1 MALKIAV
8 GMSGGVD
15 SAVAAHLLKEAGHEL
30 IGVTSLNYPESRCC
44 DMRSVFE
51 AKRIAEQLGIPYHT
65 IDVILP
71 FKQRVVDAFLAGYQ
85 AGLTP
90 NPCTVCNGEIR
101 FEELFDEAEWRF
113 GVTAFATGHY
123 ARVREQDGRFQLLRG
138 IDPLKDQSYMLYRL
152 DQRQL
157 SRCIFPLGELR
168 KGETR
173 EIAERIGLSVSKK
186 PDSQD
191 ICFTM
196 GDTPGFLQRELG
208 DSLQPGPIVDC
219 NGMVLGSHAG
229 IAFYTIGQRKG
240 LGLAH
245 PFPLYVVR
253 LDERTNSVVVG
264 PRGAVFSS
272 SLTATNVNWVSWTCP
287 EAPFRAEAQI
297 RYKSPPAPAL
307 VTPTEEGMRI
317 DFDDDQ
323 FGASPGQVAAVYVG
337 EVLVAGGVIAK
348 GH

>member
-1 MALKIAV
+1 MALRVAV

-51 AKRIAEQLGIPYHT
+51 AKHIAEQLGIPYHT
-65 IDVILP
+65 IDVIMQ
-71 FKQRVVDAFLAGYQ
+71 FKQRVVDAFIEGYQ

-113 GVTAFATGHY
+113 GVEKFATGHY
-123 ARVREQDGRFQLLRG
+123 ARVRFQDGRFQLLRG
-138 IDPLKDQSYMLYRL
+138 VDPAKDQSYMLYRL

-157 SRCIFPLGELR
+157 SRSLFPLGNMR

-196 GDTPGFLQRELG
+196 GDTPGFLRRELG
-208 DSLQPGPIVDC
+208 NRLQPGPIVDLQ
-219 NGMVLGSHAG
+219 GQQLGTHAG
-229 IAFYTIGQRKG
+229 IAYYTIGQRKG
-240 LGLAH
+240 LGIAH
-245 PFPLYVVR
+245 PVPLYVVR
-253 LDERTNSVVVG
+253 LDERTHSVVVG
-264 PRGAVFSS
+264 PREAVFTS
-272 SLTATNVNWVSWTCP
+272 SLVARNVNWVSWSNP
-287 EAPFRAEAQI
+287 NEPFRAEAQI
-297 RYKSPPAPAL
+297 RYKSPSAPAL
-307 VTPTEEGMRI
+307 VTPTPEGMRI
-317 DFDDDQ
+317 DFDQAQ
-323 FGASPGQVAAVYVG
+323 FGASPGQVAAVYAG
-337 EVLVAGGVIAK
+337 EILVAGGIISN
-348 GH
+348 